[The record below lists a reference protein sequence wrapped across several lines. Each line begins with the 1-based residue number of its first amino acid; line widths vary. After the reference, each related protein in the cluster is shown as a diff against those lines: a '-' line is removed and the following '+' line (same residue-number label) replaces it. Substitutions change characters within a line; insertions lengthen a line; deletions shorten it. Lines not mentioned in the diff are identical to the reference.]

1 MPNQDGFDANP
12 VGEACTPVKNRL
24 AATVL
29 ITVGVLMVLT
39 ASAGFLYVRSRAAV
53 QATHPDPHLDAATGA
68 TARPLPPP
76 SELATNLAQ
85 ISSYAA
91 NRQTENRPAQPRV
104 GVWVEIP
111 ALKISLPVREGDGGD
126 RLPQWVALHYPGTAA
141 PGAQGNSYVYA
152 HGLWGMFGGL
162 LYARPGDEVDL
173 HDYSTGSVRV
183 LHVSRVVGKVAWNDK
198 SWIHASASR
207 PTLTLQTCVDD
218 NVHGRR
224 FIVQAT

>member
-1 MPNQDGFDANP
+1 
-12 VGEACTPVKNRL
+12 
-24 AATVL
+24 
-29 ITVGVLMVLT
+29 MVLT
-39 ASAGFLYVRSRAAV
+39 AGAGLLYVRSMGAV
-53 QATHPDPHLDAATGA
+53 QAAHPDPHLHAATSA

-91 NRQTENRPAQPRV
+91 NRQIESRPPQPHV
-104 GVWVEIP
+104 GLWVEIP
-111 ALKISLPVREGDGGD
+111 ALNISLPVRDGDGGD
-126 RLPQWVALHYPGTAA
+126 RLPQWVALHYPGTVA

-162 LYARPGDEVDL
+162 LYARPGDEVIL
-173 HDYSTGSVRV
+173 RDYSTGSTSV
-183 LHVSRVVGKVAWNDK
+183 LRVSRVVGKIAWNDK
-198 SWIHASASR
+198 SWIHTAASK

>member
-1 MPNQDGFDANP
+1 
-12 VGEACTPVKNRL
+12 VRKRL

-29 ITVGVLMVLT
+29 LAVGTLMVLT
-39 ASAGFLYVRSRAAV
+39 AGAGFLYVRSMAAV
-53 QATHPDPHLDAATGA
+53 QATHPDPHLKAATSA

-91 NRQTENRPAQPRV
+91 NRQTENRPPQPHV

-126 RLPQWVALHYPGTAA
+126 RLPQWAALHYPGTVT

-162 LYARPGDEVDL
+162 LYARPGDEVVL
-173 HDYSTGSVRV
+173 RDYSSGSVSV
-183 LHVSRVVGKVAWNDK
+183 LHVSRVVGKIAWNDK
-198 SWIHASASR
+198 SWIHASASK

-218 NVHGRR
+218 NLHGRR